1 MQCLHVRRR
10 LNAWVDEEVP
20 AGEASEIEGHL
31 KQCPQCRRE
40 ADGIRQMTGIL
51 DALPVSSAP
60 PALGRKTLRA
70 FRENLEK
77 PGMAEWWRGLSL
89 AMRSAFCGAA
99 LAGLLFGA
107 VLGTSMLTLGTGGQD
122 NPYQT
127 LYAGTSKGLLP

>member
-10 LNAWVDEEVP
+10 LNAWVDDEMP
-20 AGEASEIEGHL
+20 AGEASKIAGHL
-31 KQCPQCRRE
+31 KQCLQCRRE
-40 ADGIRQMTGIL
+40 ADGIRQISGIL
-51 DALPVSSAP
+51 DALPVWGAP

-77 PGMAEWWRGLSL
+77 AGMAEWWRGLSL
-89 AMRSAFCGAA
+89 AMRSAFYGAV

-107 VLGTSMLTLGTGGQD
+107 ILGTSMLMLGTDGQA